1 MSLRPYSASHKASG
15 KARRRRQYAF
25 VRRGDATPHEALG
38 EARYLPLSLA
48 ILWLWSGLQPVLT
61 APQESLQLL
70 AQIGVPPALQQPL
83 FYAASAW
90 NVVLGMC
97 CFTPFAR
104 GRALWGLQ
112 AATVAAYT
120 LIVAWC
126 LPQAWLHPFAPLIK
140 NLPILALICYLAR
153 RNP

>member
-48 ILWLWSGLQPVLT
+48 SLWLWSGLQPVLT

-90 NVVLGMC
+90 DVVLGMC
-97 CFTPFAR
+97 CFIPFAR
-104 GRALWGLQ
+104 SHALWGLQ
-112 AATVAAYT
+112 AVTVAAYT

>member
-1 MSLRPYSASHKASG
+1 MP
-15 KARRRRQYAF
+15 
-25 VRRGDATPHEALG
+25 VRENPP
-38 EARYLPLSLA
+38 RYLSGSLGV
-48 ILWLWSGLQPVLT
+48 LWLWSGLQPALV
-61 APQESLQLL
+61 APGESLQLL

-90 NVVLGMC
+90 D
-97 CFTPFAR
+97 AR
-104 GRALWGLQ
+104 SHALWGLQ
-112 AATVAAYT
+112 AVTVAAYT

>member
-1 MSLRPYSASHKASG
+1 MP
-15 KARRRRQYAF
+15 
-25 VRRGDATPHEALG
+25 VRENPP
-38 EARYLPLSLA
+38 RYLPRSLGV
-48 ILWLWSGLQPVLT
+48 LWLWSGLQPALV
-61 APQESLQLL
+61 APGESLQL
-70 AQIGVPPALQQPL
+70 PL

-90 NVVLGMC
+90 DVVLGMC

-104 GRALWGLQ
+104 SHALWGLQ
-112 AATVAAYT
+112 AVTVAAYT

>member
-1 MSLRPYSASHKASG
+1 MP
-15 KARRRRQYAF
+15 ARENL
-25 VRRGDATPHEALG
+25 P
-38 EARYLPLSLA
+38 RYLPRSLGV
-48 ILWLWSGLQPVLT
+48 LWLWSGLQPALV
-61 APQESLQLL
+61 ASGESLQLL

-90 NVVLGMC
+90 DVVLGMC